1 MVVVGTLQIAA
12 NVLPVS
18 CLVDP
23 TAGVWRDLP
32 GLVGYRLLLGEQE
45 IIITLQMLGIGSFP
59 TEQQRPLGENTP

>member
-59 TEQQRPLGENTP
+59 TNNRGH